1 MQYLLTV
8 LPYVLRNPVR
18 AQLVESVTQ
27 WPWSSLQH
35 PTLAD
40 PLPFLLPA
48 DWLHWVE
55 QPLFDDELT
64 TLRTSLNRQAP
75 FGSSDRLAE
84 STGVADL
91 DSTLRPCCWPHK
103 ILDKYPVTLCFP

>member
-48 DWLHWVE
+48 DWLYWVE
-55 QPLFDDELT
+55 QPLFDDERT
-64 TLRTSLNRQAP
+64 TLRTSLNRQW
-75 FGSSDRLAE
+75 LAE

-91 DSTLRPCCWPHK
+91 DSTLRPCCWPRK